1 MFAPRPLVFAALLLV
16 WAASSGCAG
25 SCVNRGAELYEQRR
39 YIDAAQVFEHNE
51 RHLAD
56 YDVEERIRY
65 ALYRSATL
73 SALGDRIAAERWA
86 SYAQGG
92 LQRRGSATNVR
103 ARYSK

>member
-1 MFAPRPLVFAALLLV
+1 VLDGRHLPFAALLF
-16 WAASSGCAG
+16 ACAISTGCAG
-25 SCVNRGAELYEQRR
+25 SCVNRGAELYAQGR

-65 ALYRSATL
+65 ALYRAATL

-86 SYAQGG
+86 SYAHSGV
-92 LQRRGSATNVR
+92 QRRGSATNAR